1 MLHRM
6 AHDVITLG
14 DVAERGPEMI
24 EIRCGRCDRTGR
36 LSVARLLEAHGP
48 GAAMGSVLHALVGD
62 CPRREGSQIHARC
75 DPYCPD
81 LPRQF
86 RARPRRADP
95 AHVFDHCQYASVS
108 TCMAGWETLSGN

>member
-48 GAAMGSVLHALVGD
+48 GAAMGSVLHALMGD
-62 CPRREGSQIHARC
+62 C
-75 DPYCPD
+75 
-81 LPRQF
+81 
-86 RARPRRADP
+86 PRRADP
-95 AHVFDHCQYASVS
+95 ARVFDHYQYASVL
-108 TCMAGWETLSGN
+108 TCMAGCETLSGK